1 MIFESK
7 RVRQISSSPSM
18 AISMSA
24 KQLSSEGR
32 DIVDMSLGE
41 PDFDTP
47 SHIIEAAHR
56 AMLDGHT
63 RYTAPQ
69 GTLSLRKAIVA
80 KFQRENGLTYG
91 VDEITVGNGAK
102 QVIYNTFVATLEPG
116 DEVVIPAPYWVSYSD
131 IVTLSGGVVRIIPCG
146 IDAGFKLTA
155 QALQGALSDKTR
167 WLILNS
173 PSNPSGAIYSEAEL
187 QALGKVLEDF
197 PNVLVM
203 SDEIYEHVLL
213 ADQPFVSFANA
224 CPQLRERT
232 LLINGVAKA
241 YAMTGW
247 RIGYGAGPRELIAA
261 ISKIQSQSTS
271 GASAISQEAS
281 RAALEGPQDFVSSSA
296 KEYAQ
301 RGKLLV
307 DGLSQ
312 CPGLRLSAPAGAFY
326 AFPECSQ
333 LFGRTTAQGQVLSD
347 DVALSAYLLDHAGVA
362 VVPGVAFGMPGYFRL
377 SFATSRE
384 QISKAVVAI
393 REALSALR

>member
-1 MIFESK
+1 
-7 RVRQISSSPSM
+7 
-18 AISMSA
+18 
-24 KQLSSEGR
+24 
-32 DIVDMSLGE
+32 
-41 PDFDTP
+41 
-47 SHIIEAAHR
+47 
-56 AMLDGHT
+56 
-63 RYTAPQ
+63 
-69 GTLSLRKAIVA
+69 
-80 KFQRENGLTYG
+80 
-91 VDEITVGNGAK
+91 
-102 QVIYNTFVATLEPG
+102 
-116 DEVVIPAPYWVSYSD
+116 
-131 IVTLSGGVVRIIPCG
+131 
-146 IDAGFKLTA
+146 
-155 QALQGALSDKTR
+155 
-167 WLILNS
+167 
-173 PSNPSGAIYSEAEL
+173 
-187 QALGKVLEDF
+187 
-197 PNVLVM
+197 M